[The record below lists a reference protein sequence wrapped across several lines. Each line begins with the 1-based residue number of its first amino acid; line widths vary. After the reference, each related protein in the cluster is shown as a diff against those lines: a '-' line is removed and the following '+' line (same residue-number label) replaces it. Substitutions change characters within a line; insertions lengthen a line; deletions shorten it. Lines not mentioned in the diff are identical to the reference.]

1 MKLSALFVSLRAR
14 VKDMSRVFVAAF
26 LIAFASAAVAQS
38 KIQLTLTPTTI
49 SKTYGEDD
57 PNFKYTLNIPSD
69 ATDNL
74 RAIQKTAN
82 LKDHLRRTPGEDA
95 GSYAFALPPDP
106 DDVII
111 KGAVRTKY
119 TIVLAPGS
127 SFTITPKEVTYTSTS
142 ADKVYDS
149 TPAAPA
155 DLGGSFAAGDIVS
168 GDENDVDVTGG
179 TYQTKVS
186 PFILPGQAGEDITIA
201 GFALSGDKAGNYSLA
216 GASSVTGDVT
226 PKSLTLADVKLTK
239 AQGGGTSTTGATV
252 EATIT
257 GLVAGHTGTLA
268 LVPSPTAEFASAAAG
283 DNIGITGLTGAQ
295 LVLTVTGSGGT
306 PVASANYALPSGAIT
321 ATGQITSTAIQAPDA
336 PGAPTLTADF
346 QSIKVSWTAPN
357 DNGNSITDNRV
368 RWRTA
373 AASGNPAGDWNG
385 AGNNGVLTG
394 GTDTN
399 FTITGLTNGT
409 AYDVQ
414 VAAVNGGGIG
424 DFSPSASSTPVA
436 NNANL
441 ATLAV
446 TGSDNNALT
455 LAPVFDA
462 ATEAYTVTV
471 AAGIATVTVTATA
484 ADAAAATLQLVRTVS
499 GTPGAAQTLT
509 GGSAS
514 SAQALIRG
522 DTTLAVT
529 VTAGD
534 SSTTKTYTVVLTRPN
549 GPPGAPNAPTVSAGS
564 AAGTLAVS
572 WSAPTDTGGSAITG
586 YAIRQG
592 EEAASPTWSDVT
604 HSGTATTATIT
615 GLDSGKTYEV
625 QIAAINALGTG
636 PWSASGKG
644 SPVAAQDNADI
655 SALTVVDSKG
665 GTVALTPAFDAGTVA
680 YTAGVANDIT
690 GVRFTATFLGSG
702 IVIGGDADNDPATGM
717 QSTAVAIN
725 VGEEKAITLI
735 VTAQDRSTTKT
746 YTVTVTRAAG
756 APAKPAKPTV
766 ARSSTVSRSVDITW
780 TWSGGAD
787 NNGSPVTAF
796 IVQWKKPA
804 DSNWLPNPTGQVI
817 SDPSARSYAVP
828 GGLEPGENYQARVR
842 ASNAIS
848 NSEWSGTARAKASG
862 PPAKPGQAP
871 SIDASGAFPGGLSV
885 QVPVLSEDTGGSAI
899 VAERVVQYRLADK
912 GDGSPGDWQ
921 TVNIRH
927 GGNIVGLTGGAV
939 YDLRYAFR
947 NGFPS
952 DNTGPFS
959 DIGQGTPTRRDLT
972 LTPMAASK
980 VYGEADPVFDYTANR
995 FFGSGVGKNDVF
1007 TAVPFERVPGED
1019 AGEYAFRLKNPV
1031 PWVAAGN
1038 VAGQYNLITTLG
1050 GSAKFT
1056 ITKKEVTYTSTAA
1069 DKVYDGDRDAP
1080 DNLGGSFTAGVVTAT
1095 VNGVSIDDTAADKL
1109 SVGGGL
1115 FADKAAGD
1123 DKTVTQF
1130 ALEGSSKDNYS
1141 LAAGSSV
1148 TGDIRQ
1154 LATTLTLGVRSRVY
1168 DATTDTGTVTPAFS
1182 PEIISGDTVTV
1193 DVSGAAYADANAG
1206 AAKAITGVADAQIT
1220 GDDKDN
1226 YDITIVAT
1234 GEVTQR
1240 PLRVTASGTG
1250 TARPDTTA
1258 LGDRSLLTIT
1268 SGVSGEGV
1276 VAGEDI
1282 ADILS
1287 GPIALGVESVSA
1299 PFTSALTQGNLVAT
1313 GNYQLIWTDGVFI
1326 RTALQ
1331 TLVVTPVEKTR
1342 VYGAADPAAF
1352 TYTVALASGSTYAAG
1367 DDENTVFFTAGEAV
1381 VQRASSGDAT
1391 GGDAGRYA
1399 FSLVDPLPLAD
1410 SGDSAKYIFII
1421 APGSVYEVTPK
1432 ELGATAIVLTKTY
1445 DGLTAITGA
1454 TLSGG
1459 ALSGAVGSEVVAL
1472 ALKSDA
1478 GGNYAAA
1485 DVGTGINLSGVDSTD
1500 FELDAT
1506 SPAKATN
1513 YRLTTNLN
1521 LSGVIT
1527 AKEVAVAQITLTKA
1541 YDGNV
1546 EYGASSVK
1554 TGTGEITGE
1563 AGSEELVLTPSAAGQ
1578 YDLADAGTRTF
1589 TGAQFTLAAAG
1600 GNAKPGNYELPA
1612 SFEVNGEITP
1622 KEVTV
1627 GNITVTKTFDDS
1639 DSMAGVELAGGA
1651 VTGAIGTQTF
1661 TLQLAA
1667 ANDGTF
1673 DSPDAATGIG
1683 VTGADFELVAPSGD
1697 TESKPA
1703 NYTLP
1708 ALTINGVI
1716 EPKALTFSGT
1726 ATLRKVYDGNNVA
1739 DPSIPNPDPTGLQV
1753 APFKASETEVI
1764 GGVIGGAVGTNTFR
1778 LALVDGGN
1786 ITYAQA
1792 DVGEKLALNGADA
1805 ADFQLQ
1811 AAGDGNPANYTLPDA
1826 ITAEGE
1832 ITRRTVTVAE
1842 VTLTKTYDGSAAITP
1857 ATELSGGELGNLVPG
1872 ELLALRVVTGRGGF
1886 AQTGAGSDLSV
1897 PGARLRL
1904 VDGAG
1909 GKAGNY
1915 ALPATPDIIGVIEPK
1930 AITIVAPQLTKEYDK
1945 TTGFGDTK
1953 LVAGT
1958 GVVSGTL
1965 GEDALILVPTA
1976 GVYASAGVGT
1986 TIIISGISWEL
1997 RAAPG
2002 NSAEP
2007 GNYAFPESFEEDTET
2022 LVASEI
2028 QPRTLRVSAG
2038 NTPTKEYDGTINAPA
2053 GFDKADAAAL
2063 NLNGLLQG
2071 DDINFAEGANTYNS
2085 KNVLE
2090 ATHITLNIGGAA
2102 APNYRLENNAGIP
2115 AEITPKQVT
2124 LSNIV
2129 PGGTAAPKVY
2139 DGTTDGPSG
2148 FTWSGSGGNQPSFP
2162 AGVPVPGDEGKLT
2175 FTLTGARYAS
2185 KDVGTVTLIPILTG
2199 GADGDESAN
2208 YEVQSG
2214 TSGEITKRPLRIAA
2228 KNAVGLDRAEA
2239 VLEYTLESGVAG
2251 EGLVTGESA
2260 GDVLGGALAVGST
2273 ANADGS
2279 FPIEQ
2284 GTLASNGNYEIFFTP
2299 AVFFPSGR
2307 LDLDLS
2313 GAANGDEGVIIA
2325 RYVFGLRG
2333 DALTAGI
2340 TLENTVDAATLETR
2354 LKNLVDSGAL
2364 DVDGNAGING
2374 WDAILISRYLLG
2386 VTEAAGLT
2394 DGFAAGAVDAD
2405 AAKAAVEALLP
2416 AAE

>member
-1 MKLSALFVSLRAR
+1 MKLSALFLPLRAR
-14 VKDMSRVFVAAF
+14 VSRVFVAAV

-38 KIQLTLTPTTI
+38 SKIQLTLTPTTT
-49 SKTYGEDD
+49 SKTYGDD
-57 PNFKYTLNIPSD
+57 EPKRFNYTLDIPSD

-74 RAIQKTAN
+74 NAIRKTAN
-82 LKDHLRRTPGEDA
+82 RNEHLRRAPGEDA
-95 GSYAFALPPDP
+95 GSYAFSLPENADT
-106 DDVII
+106 VII
-111 KGAVRTKY
+111 KGGVREKY

-155 DLGGSFAAGDIVS
+155 DLGGSFAAEDIVS

-394 GTDTN
+394 GIDTN

-441 ATLAV
+441 ASLAV

-499 GTPGAAQTLT
+499 GTAGAAQTLT

-702 IVIGGDADNDPATGM
+702 IVIGGDADNDPATGV

-735 VTAQDRSTTKT
+735 VTAQDGSTTKT

-756 APAKPAKPTV
+756 VPAKPADPSV
-766 ARSSTVSRSVDITW
+766 ARSSTVSRSVDVTW

-787 NNGSPVTAF
+787 NNGSAVTAF
-796 IVQWKKPA
+796 HVQWRKPG
-804 DSNWLPNPTGQVI
+804 DSNWLPDATGQVI
-817 SDPSARSYAVP
+817 SDPADRSYAVT
-828 GGLEPGENYQARVR
+828 GLEPGENYQARVR
-842 ASNAIS
+842 AVNAIG
-848 NSEWSGTARAKASG
+848 NSKWSDTARAKASG
-862 PPAKPGQAP
+862 PPAKPTSTP
-871 SIDASGAFPGGLSV
+871 TLSAFPGGLSV
-885 QVPVLSEDTGGSAI
+885 NAPSSNEDDGGSAYNRN
-899 VAERVVQYRLADK
+899 RVFRYRLADK
-912 GDGSPGDWQ
+912 GDGSPGEWQ
-921 TVNIRH
+921 TQQGTN
-927 GGNIVGLTGGAV
+927 GGNIAGLTGGSV
-939 YDLRYAFR
+939 YDVQYAFR
-947 NGFPS
+947 NGFAS

-959 DIGQGTPTRRDLT
+959 DTGKGTPTRRDLT

-980 VYGEADPVFDYTANR
+980 VYGEADPVFDYTANS

-1056 ITKKEVTYTSTAA
+1056 ITAKEVTYTSTAA

-1095 VNGVSIDDTAADKL
+1095 VNGVAIDDTAADKL

-1141 LAAGSSV
+1141 LASGSSV

-1182 PEIISGDTVTV
+1182 PEIISGDEVTV
-1193 DVSGAAYADANAG
+1193 DVSGAVYADANAG
-1206 AAKAITGVADAQIT
+1206 TGKTINGVADAQI
-1220 GDDKDN
+1220 GGADKDN

-1234 GEVTQR
+1234 GEVTKR
-1240 PLRVTASGTG
+1240 PLRVAAGGSGN
-1250 TARPDTTA
+1250 ALPSAAA
-1258 LGDRSLLTIT
+1258 LGDRSLLTIA
-1268 SGVSGEGV
+1268 SGVSGEGLV
-1276 VAGEDI
+1276 GTDTAATVLSGSIERGTETGSAPRFTSPLTIGTLAASDNYELFFTAGE
-1282 ADILS
+1282 
-1287 GPIALGVESVSA
+1287 
-1299 PFTSALTQGNLVAT
+1299 
-1313 GNYQLIWTDGVFI
+1313 FI
-1326 RTALQ
+1326 RTSLQ

-1352 TYTVALASGSTYAAG
+1352 TYTVAPNSGSNYVTG
-1367 DDENTVFFTAGEAV
+1367 DDENTVFFTAGQAV
-1381 VQRASSGDAT
+1381 VRRVAGD
-1391 GGDAGRYA
+1391 DAGRYS

-1421 APGSVYEVTPK
+1421 APGSDYEVTPK

-1445 DGLTAITGA
+1445 DSLTAITGA

-1459 ALSGAVGSEVVAL
+1459 ALSGAVGSEVVTL
-1472 ALKSDA
+1472 TLKSDA

-1485 DVGTGINLSGVDSTD
+1485 DVGTGIVLSGVDNSD

-1546 EYGASSVK
+1546 EYGASSIK
-1554 TGTGEITGE
+1554 TGSGEITGE

-1627 GNITVTKTFDDS
+1627 GDITVTKTFDDS

-1673 DSPDAATGIG
+1673 DSPDAATTIG

-1792 DVGEKLALNGADA
+1792 DVGEKLALNGVDA
-1805 ADFQLQ
+1805 EDFQLQ

-1904 VDGAG
+1904 ADGAG
-1909 GKAGNY
+1909 GKADNY
-1915 ALPATPDIIGVIEPK
+1915 ALPATLDIIGVIEPR

-1965 GEDALILVPTA
+1965 GEDALILAPTA
-1976 GVYASAGVGT
+1976 GVYASAGVGEN
-1986 TIIISGISWEL
+1986 IIISGITWEL

-2007 GNYAFPESFEEDTET
+2007 GNYTFPASFEVDTET
-2022 LVASEI
+2022 LVAGLI

-2115 AEITPKQVT
+2115 AEITPKQVMI
-2124 LSNIV
+2124 SNLV
-2129 PGGTAAPKVY
+2129 PGSTAAPKVY

-2148 FTWSGSGGNQPSFP
+2148 FTWSGSGGNQPAFP

-2239 VLEYTLESGVAG
+2239 VLEYTLGSGVAG

-2260 GDVLGGALAVGST
+2260 DEVVHGALAVGST

-2279 FPIEQ
+2279 FPIEK
-2284 GTLASNGNYEIFFTP
+2284 GTLYPTNNYEIFFTP
-2299 AVFFPSGR
+2299 ALFFPSGR

-2313 GAANGDEGVIIA
+2313 GAANGDEGIIIA

-2340 TLENTVDAATLETR
+2340 TLDNTVDAATLETR
-2354 LKNLVDSGAL
+2354 LKSLVDDGTL

-2405 AAKAAVEALLP
+2405 AAKTAVEALLP

>member
-1 MKLSALFVSLRAR
+1 M
-14 VKDMSRVFVAAF
+14 
-26 LIAFASAAVAQS
+26 
-38 KIQLTLTPTTI
+38 
-49 SKTYGEDD
+49 
-57 PNFKYTLNIPSD
+57 
-69 ATDNL
+69 
-74 RAIQKTAN
+74 
-82 LKDHLRRTPGEDA
+82 
-95 GSYAFALPPDP
+95 
-106 DDVII
+106 
-111 KGAVRTKY
+111 
-119 TIVLAPGS
+119 
-127 SFTITPKEVTYTSTS
+127 
-142 ADKVYDS
+142 
-149 TPAAPA
+149 
-155 DLGGSFAAGDIVS
+155 GGSFAADDIVS

-216 GASSVTGDVT
+216 GASSVIGDVT

-321 ATGQITSTAIQAPDA
+321 ATGQIISTAIQAPDA

-346 QSIKVSWTAPN
+346 QSIKVSWTAPA
-357 DNGNSITDNRV
+357 DNGNAITNNRV
-368 RWRTA
+368 RWRTSA
-373 AASGNPAGDWNG
+373 TDGPDGSPGGGDDVAVGDWNG
-385 AGNNGVLTG
+385 AGENGILTG
-394 GTDTN
+394 TATSY
-399 FTITGLTNGT
+399 TINGLKNGT

-441 ATLAV
+441 ASLTV

-455 LAPVFDA
+455 LSPVFDA

-499 GTPGAAQTLT
+499 GTADAAQTLT

-514 SAQALIRG
+514 LAQALIRG

-534 SSTTKTYTVVLTRPN
+534 SSTAKTYTVVVTRPN
-549 GPPGAPNAPTVSAGS
+549 GPPGAPAAPRVTAGS
-564 AAGTLAVS
+564 AAGSLDVS
-572 WSAPTDTGGSAITG
+572 WAAPTDNGGSVITG
-586 YAIRQG
+586 YAVRQG
-592 EEAASPTWSDVT
+592 VKAPSPTWSDVT
-604 HSGTATTATIT
+604 LTHSGIPTTAKIT
-615 GLDSGKTYEV
+615 GLDPKNTYEV
-625 QIAAINALGTG
+625 QIAAINSLGTG
-636 PWSASGKG
+636 PWSASGEG
-644 SPVAAQDNADI
+644 SPDAAQTDADI

-665 GTVALTPAFDAGTVA
+665 GTVALTPAFDANTVA
-680 YTAGVANDIT
+680 YTANVANDIT
-690 GVRFTATFLGSG
+690 DVRFTATFLGSG
-702 IVIGGDADNDPATGM
+702 IVIGGAADNSPNSGV
-717 QSTAVAIN
+717 QSTEVTIN

-735 VTAQDRSTTKT
+735 VTAQDGSTTKT

-756 APAKPAKPTV
+756 APAKPAKPSV

-1056 ITKKEVTYTSTAA
+1056 ITAKKVTYTSTAA

-1095 VNGVSIDDTAADKL
+1095 VNGVAIDDTAADKL

-1141 LAAGSSV
+1141 LASGSSV
-1148 TGDIRQ
+1148 TGDISQ

-1220 GDDKDN
+1220 GADKDN

-1234 GEVTQR
+1234 GEVTKR
-1240 PLRVTASGTG
+1240 PLRVAAGGSGNALPSTA
-1250 TARPDTTA
+1250 A
-1258 LGDRSLLTIT
+1258 LGDRSLLTIA
-1268 SGVSGEGV
+1268 SGVSGEGLV
-1276 VAGEDI
+1276 GTDTAAAV
-1282 ADILS
+1282 LS
-1287 GPIALGVESVSA
+1287 GSIALGTETGSA
-1299 PFTSALTQGNLVAT
+1299 PRFTSPLTIGTLAASD
-1313 GNYQLIWTDGVFI
+1313 NYELFFTAGEFI
-1326 RTALQ
+1326 RTSLQ

-1352 TYTVALASGSTYAAG
+1352 TYTVAPASGSNYVTG
-1367 DDENTVFFTAGEAV
+1367 DDENTVFFTAGQAV
-1381 VQRASSGDAT
+1381 VRRAAGD
-1391 GGDAGRYA
+1391 DAGRYA

-1421 APGSVYEVTPK
+1421 APGSDYEVTPK

-1445 DGLTAITGA
+1445 DSLTAITGA

-1459 ALSGAVGSEVVAL
+1459 ALSGAVGSEVVTL

-1485 DVGTGINLSGVDSTD
+1485 DVGTGIVLSGVDNSD

-1546 EYGASSVK
+1546 EYGASSIK
-1554 TGTGEITGE
+1554 TGSGEITGE

-1612 SFEVNGEITP
+1612 SFDVNGEITP

-1627 GNITVTKTFDDS
+1627 GDITVTKTFDDS

-1792 DVGEKLALNGADA
+1792 DVGEKLALNDADA

-1811 AAGDGNPANYTLPDA
+1811 AAGDGKPANYTLPDA

-1872 ELLALRVVTGRGGF
+1872 ELLALSVVTGRGGF

-1904 VDGAG
+1904 ADGAG
-1909 GKAGNY
+1909 GKADNY
-1915 ALPATPDIIGVIEPK
+1915 ALPATLDIIGVIEPR

-1958 GVVSGTL
+1958 GEVSGTL
-1965 GEDALILVPTA
+1965 GEDALILAPTA
-1976 GVYASAGVGT
+1976 GVYASAGVGEN
-1986 TIIISGISWEL
+1986 IIISGITWEL

-2007 GNYAFPESFEEDTET
+2007 GNYTFPASFEVDTET
-2022 LVASEI
+2022 LVAGLI

-2102 APNYRLENNAGIP
+2102 APNYRLESNAGIP

-2129 PGGTAAPKVY
+2129 PGSTAAPKVY

-2148 FTWSGSGGNQPSFP
+2148 FTWSGSGGNQPAFP

-2260 GDVLGGALAVGST
+2260 DDVVHGALAVGST

-2279 FPIEQ
+2279 FPIEK
-2284 GTLASNGNYEIFFTP
+2284 GTLYPTNNYEIFFTP
-2299 AVFFPSGR
+2299 ALFFPSGR

-2313 GAANGDEGVIIA
+2313 GAANGDEGIIIA

-2340 TLENTVDAATLETR
+2340 TLDNTVDAATLETR
-2354 LKNLVDSGAL
+2354 LKNLVDDGTL

-2405 AAKAAVEALLP
+2405 AAKTAVEALLP